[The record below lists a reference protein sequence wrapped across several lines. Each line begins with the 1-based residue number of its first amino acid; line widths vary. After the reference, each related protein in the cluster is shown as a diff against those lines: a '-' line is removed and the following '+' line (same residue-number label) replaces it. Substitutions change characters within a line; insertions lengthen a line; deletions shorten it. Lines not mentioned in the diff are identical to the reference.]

1 MKYRYLLFFFF
12 SFFIQAVEPL
22 PLDHFTRHGDYLDM
36 KLAPDG
42 KHIAARLRQ
51 NGKVMFVVLQTATM
65 SAVGGVRPGNKD
77 EIHSVEW
84 INNERLVYQYAEK
97 RAGYDAPIPTGELFA
112 VNFDNSNSKML
123 FGYRAGEQ
131 QVGSHFKPREA
142 SRSSAEIISYLPDDP
157 KNILIAEYPFEIKGN
172 VLYNSKEKPPIIVKL
187 NVTTGRKRKVEAIPF
202 KAARVFANDNGDI
215 HFVRYRTEYFT
226 YKTAYRESAKHDWIE
241 LADVVGDSYSP
252 LGLSADGKTLFL
264 SGRFGEKQVRNI
276 FQFTLQ
282 TGALT
287 PVFSDIEFDAYDTI
301 WDAKLERPVVT
312 SSSPTRP
319 QYHYA
324 DGESAVAQWHKSLRE
339 GFDGQYVTIASQ
351 SKDGKYLLIHVRS
364 DINPGEYYLF
374 DTTTKSANFLWANRS
389 WLDPR
394 NLAKTTPFSF
404 TTTDGLI
411 VHGQVT
417 LPKENKEG
425 QLYPFVTLIH
435 GGPHGPR
442 DWHFFDSEVQLF
454 ANRGYA
460 VVQVNFR
467 GSGGYGQ
474 VFEHM
479 GHKHWGTDMIRD
491 ITEGTKAAINQFSL
505 DAKKGCVYGA
515 SYGGYAAMM
524 ASVRQP
530 DMFSCVIGYVGLYNL
545 SYAFSESDTAQAYGG
560 LGYLKRVLG
569 TDEAELRANSPV
581 YHADKIKAD
590 VMIIHG
596 DKDARVPVINAK
608 AMIKA
613 LSAVDNEPEYLNFS
627 QSGHGV
633 YDEQGRHALY
643 DAALSFFDQ
652 HLK

>member
-1 MKYRYLLFFFF
+1 MKYFSFCFLLFSLF
-12 SFFIQAVEPL
+12 ANANEPL
-22 PLDHFTRHGDYLDM
+22 PLEHFTRHGDYLDM
-36 KLAPDG
+36 KLSPDG

-51 NGKVMFVVLQTATM
+51 NGKVMFVILETATM
-65 SAVGGVRPGNKD
+65 KAVGGVQPGKKD

-97 RAGYDAPIPTGELFA
+97 QAGYDAPIPTGELFA

-142 SRSSAEIISYLPDDP
+142 SRSSAEIISYLPNDP
-157 KNILIAEYPFEIKGN
+157 KHILIAEYPFEVNGN
-172 VLYNSKEKPPIIVKL
+172 TLYDSREKPPIIVKL

-202 KAARVFANDNGDI
+202 KAAKVFANDNGDI

-241 LADVVGDSYSP
+241 LADVTGDSYLP
-252 LGLSADGKTLFL
+252 LGISADGKKLFM
-264 SGRFGEKQVRNI
+264 SGNFGEKSVRNI
-276 FQFTLQ
+276 FEFTLE
-282 TGALT
+282 TGDLR
-287 PVFSDIEFDAYDTI
+287 PVFSDIEFDAYDTV

-324 DGESAVAQWHKSLRE
+324 DGDSAIANWHKSLRE
-339 GFDGQYVTIASQ
+339 GFNNQYVTIPSQ
-351 SKDGKYLLIHVRS
+351 SKDGKFLLIHVRS
-364 DINPGEYYLF
+364 DVNPGEYYLF
-374 DTTTKSANFLWANRS
+374 DTTTKSATFLWANRS

-404 TTTDGLI
+404 TAKDG
-411 VHGQVT
+411 VKVYGQVT
-417 LPKENKEG
+417 LPKETKEG
-425 QLYPFVTLIH
+425 QRYPFITMIH

-442 DWHFFDSEVQLF
+442 DEHFFDSEVQLF

-467 GSGGYGQ
+467 GSGGYGRA
-474 VFEHM
+474 FEHL
-479 GHKHWGTDMIRD
+479 GYKHWGTDMIQD
-491 ITEGTKAAINQFSL
+491 ITEGTEAAIEQFPL
-505 DAKKGCVYGA
+505 HAKKGCVYGA

-524 ASVRQP
+524 SAAREP
-530 DMFSCVIGYVGLYNL
+530 DMFECVIGYVGLYNL
-545 SYAFSESDTAQAYGG
+545 SYFFTESDTAEAYGG
-560 LGYLKRVLG
+560 MGYLKRVLG
-569 TDEAELRANSPV
+569 TDEEELRANSPV
-581 YHADKIKAD
+581 YHADKIKAN

-613 LSAVDNEPEYLNFS
+613 LSKVGNEPEYLNFS

-633 YDEQGRHALY
+633 YDEKGRYALY
-643 DAALSFFDQ
+643 DAAITFFDQ